1 MKRPKPPVLFKA
13 FPGDL
18 TYRSNGSFKVSQWYE
33 QLSFEMLFF
42 HKKGDVIELLS
53 LELDP
58 MAFILLPRI
67 LQCNGQSQLL
77 KAESIKARTDASF
90 EDS

>member
-1 MKRPKPPVLFKA
+1 MAALRF
-13 FPGDL
+13 
-18 TYRSNGSFKVSQWYE
+18 SQWCQ

-53 LELDP
+53 LKLDP
-58 MAFILLPRI
+58 MAFILLSTA
-67 LQCNGQSQLL
+67 LQCNGQPQLL
-77 KAESIKARTDASF
+77 DPKAESIKATTDASF

>member
-1 MKRPKPPVLFKA
+1 MAALR
-13 FPGDL
+13 
-18 TYRSNGSFKVSQWYE
+18 WWCE

-53 LELDP
+53 LKLDP
-58 MAFILLPRI
+58 MAFILLSAV
-67 LQCNGQSQLL
+67 LQCNGQPQLL
-77 KAESIKARTDASF
+77 RDPKAESIKPTTSF